1 MDYAWNLL
9 GASISLDEPIISA
22 STLEQMRRNEI
33 KVKNILIVILG
44 VYLLQGNEQLDLY
57 FMFIAK

>member
-22 STLEQMRRNEI
+22 STLEQMRRNEN